1 MMAFIPR
8 QEPFWVLAAKK
19 LGDLS
24 MNDWA
29 KIALVIAGT
38 AIVTWSAVQQH
49 EYRISKIEDSFESHL
64 LRHEDQSREIQ
75 QSLKKIELDLTRLQ
89 K

>member
-1 MMAFIPR
+1 
-8 QEPFWVLAAKK
+8 
-19 LGDLS
+19 

-29 KIALVIAGT
+29 KIGLVIAGT

-49 EYRISKIEDSFESHL
+49 EYRITKFEEGFESHL
-64 LRHEDQSREIQ
+64 NRHEEQNREIQ